1 MIQTCRCLNCIIP
14 PHLLRKLLESDN
26 KEVRQA
32 ALNTLLGTARLR
44 GQRSLRA
51 TFGIG
56 LSAAPTDGRRS
67 IFDCQNSNWLPGA
80 VLVRTEQGEESAD
93 ISVNRAFD
101 GLGATREFYR
111 EVLDRNSIDDQGMRL
126 DGYVH
131 YGAGYNNAFWDG
143 QQMVFGDGDGVMF
156 TDFTSS
162 LDVIG
167 HELTHGVTE
176 HVAGLEYH
184 KQSGALNESMS
195 DVFGSLVK
203 QWSLGQTA
211 EQADWLIGAEVF
223 TPGIEADA
231 LRSMKAPGTAYD
243 NETFGKDPQPDHMS
257 KFVHLPDTEEGDY
270 GGVHINSGIPNKA
283 FYLTATA
290 IGGYAWEAPAL
301 IWYEAL
307 KASGPTTE
315 FQEFADKTYLM
326 AGELYGT
333 DSMEQQAVLA
343 GWREVGIRISGL
355 PVRPRRGRG
364 RAIIASA
371 GAGHEG
377 DTLTALARQI
387 EAVSSQVTALAKE
400 VSTLKGK
407 RMPTEP
413 GLSSSRPGNSRSPR
427 SANS

>member
-1 MIQTCRCLNCIIP
+1 MIQSCRCLNCIIP

-51 TFGIG
+51 TFGTG

-67 IFDCQNSNWLPGA
+67 IFDCQSSNWLPDA
-80 VLVRTEQGEESAD
+80 VLVRTEQGEASAD
-93 ISVNRAFD
+93 SSVNRAFD
-101 GLGATREFYR
+101 GLGTTREFYR
-111 EVLDRNSIDDQGMRL
+111 EVLDRNSIDDHGMRL

-131 YGAGYNNAFWDG
+131 YGPGYNNAFWDG

-156 TDFTSS
+156 TDFTKS

-176 HVAGLEYH
+176 HMAGLEYH
-184 KQSGALNESMS
+184 NQSGALNESMS

-203 QWSLGQTA
+203 QWSLGQTV

-223 TPGIEADA
+223 TPGIDADA

-257 KFVHLPDTEEGDY
+257 RFVHLPDTEEGDY
-270 GGVHINSGIPNKA
+270 GGVHINSGIPNRA
-283 FYLTATA
+283 FYLTATG

-301 IWYEAL
+301 IWYETL
-307 KASGPTTE
+307 RASGPTTD
-315 FQEFADKTYLM
+315 FQEFADKTSMM
-326 AGELYGT
+326 AGELYGA

-343 GWREVGIRISGL
+343 AWREVGIQISGL
-355 PVRPRRGRG
+355 RVRPHRGRG
-364 RAIIASA
+364 HAVAARE
-371 GAGHEG
+371 GTRHEG
-377 DTLTALARQI
+377 DTLAALTHQIEALSGQVNALAREI
-387 EAVSSQVTALAKE
+387 G
-400 VSTLKGK
+400 TLKGK
-407 RMPTEP
+407 RIQKEP
-413 GLSSSRPGNSRSPR
+413 SSSSRAGNPKSSRSAK
-427 SANS
+427 S